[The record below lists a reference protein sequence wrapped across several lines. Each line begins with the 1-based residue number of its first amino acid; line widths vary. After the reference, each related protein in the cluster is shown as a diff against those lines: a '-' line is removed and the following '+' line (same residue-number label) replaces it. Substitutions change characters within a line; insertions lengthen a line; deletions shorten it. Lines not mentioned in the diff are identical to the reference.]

1 MTTSRPKIR
10 MTGTERR
17 EQLIGVGRRVFA
29 ERGVAD
35 ATVEEIAAAA
45 GVTKPVVYEHFG
57 GKEGLYAVVVDR
69 ETRALLETIAD
80 AITEDMSPREF
91 FERATV
97 AELHYISTRPDGF
110 RVLIRDAPSWHSTG
124 PLSSLMSDLATQI
137 ETYLARV
144 MRRREIDE
152 RFAPIYAQMFV
163 GMVALTGDWW
173 LEHGH
178 EFTAEEIAAHM
189 VNLGWNGLTGLEAS
203 PRLETTAIDATVP
216 PRGNSSLV
224 TRLDDEG
231 ADGAASADA

>member
-69 ETRALLETIAD
+69 ETRALLDTIAD

-203 PRLETTAIDATVP
+203 PRLETTAIDATAP

-224 TRLDDEG
+224 TRLDDA
-231 ADGAASADA
+231 ADGVPPADA